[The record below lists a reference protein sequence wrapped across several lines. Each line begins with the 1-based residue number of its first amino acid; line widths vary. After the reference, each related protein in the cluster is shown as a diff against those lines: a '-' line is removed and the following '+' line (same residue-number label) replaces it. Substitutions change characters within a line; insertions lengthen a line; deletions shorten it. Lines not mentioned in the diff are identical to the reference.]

1 MLKAPQTSP
10 IMVLYWCGCPS
21 PATCRRGRPPSASA
35 FADAALADAAL
46 TDAALA
52 DASLTDADA
61 TLAADALADAAL
73 ADAVAHTAPP
83 LRRNMAAGPRTHP
96 IYRPASPKQ
105 MIEHSPRHPYP

>member
-1 MLKAPQTSP
+1 
-10 IMVLYWCGCPS
+10 MVLYWCGCPS

-73 ADAVAHTAPP
+73 ADALADAALADALAHTAPP
-83 LRRNMAAGPRTHP
+83 SRRNMAAGPRTHP

>member
-1 MLKAPQTSP
+1 
-10 IMVLYWCGCPS
+10 MVLLVRCPS

-35 FADAALADAAL
+35 LADAALADDALADAALADAAL
-46 TDAALA
+46 ADAALA
-52 DASLTDADA
+52 DAALTDADA